1 MAAAPPEV
9 SAVLPVLPVDFGAV
23 PPTVVPPAVD
33 PPAFAGV
40 PAAVPAAVVAPPAAA
55 VVPVELAA
63 VPDDGEVTG
72 APVEVPAFAGGG
84 AAVAVTTPQVG
95 VVWPAWTSVGVRS
108 PQE

>member
-1 MAAAPPEV
+1 VAAE
-9 SAVLPVLPVDFGAV
+9 LPVPPVDFD
-23 PPTVVPPAVD
+23 VVPPAVVAPAVV

-40 PAAVPAAVVAPPAAA
+40 PPAVVEPPVAA

-63 VPDDGEVTG
+63 VPDGGEVTG

-95 VVWPAWTSVGVRS
+95 AV
-108 PQE
+108 

>member
-1 MAAAPPEV
+1 MAPVPPEV
-9 SAVLPVLPVDFGAV
+9 AAVLPGLPVDLD
-23 PPTVVPPAVD
+23 VVPPAVVAAVV

-40 PAAVPAAVVAPPAAA
+40 PPAVVEPPVAA

-63 VPDDGEVTG
+63 VPEGGEVTG
-72 APVEVPAFAGGG
+72 APVDVPAFAGGG